1 MDLVF
6 NKDSNET
13 IATLFHNEPG
23 ELLEKLKDNDLDLST
38 ENHLHLLH
46 QVYLIRNAV
55 YRDGF
60 G

>member
-38 ENHLHLLH
+38 ENH
-46 QVYLIRNAV
+46 QFI
-55 YRDGF
+55 
-60 G
+60 